1 MVTDVLL
8 AVKGEV
14 RLSKNIGGQYCLKQ
28 TMILMRKRLHSFQIK
43 RLEIVRYVQVRATY
57 FNPNGI

>member
-14 RLSKNIGGQYCLKQ
+14 RLSKNIGGQYWGS
-28 TMILMRKRLHSFQIK
+28 TGIRK
-43 RLEIVRYVQVRATY
+43 E
-57 FNPNGI
+57 NPNLANLMTCSTLACGGMVLSSLLMKVE

>member
-14 RLSKNIGGQYCLKQ
+14 RLSKNIGGQYWGSTGIRERKSKPDNMALAIIRQSYFFLK
-28 TMILMRKRLHSFQIK
+28 
-43 RLEIVRYVQVRATY
+43 
-57 FNPNGI
+57 

>member
-14 RLSKNIGGQYCLKQ
+14 RLSKNIGGQYWGSTGIRERKSKPDNMALAIIRQSYVFLK
-28 TMILMRKRLHSFQIK
+28 
-43 RLEIVRYVQVRATY
+43 
-57 FNPNGI
+57 